1 MTLAE
6 FEKKV
11 AADSNS
17 SLRASRIWTK
27 VVLDCLAD
35 AIMTEDVVS
44 LYGFGTFEQIVRKPK
59 VGRNAKTGERIEIPS
74 KIVSKYTPC
83 KKIKAVLSSKP
94 IPDFEHKCDDETE

>member
-35 AIMTEDVVS
+35 AIMTEDVV
-44 LYGFGTFEQIVRKPK
+44 
-59 VGRNAKTGERIEIPS
+59 A
-74 KIVSKYTPC
+74 
-83 KKIKAVLSSKP
+83 
-94 IPDFEHKCDDETE
+94 